1 MSRDLSRN
9 SWSGDQAQ
17 PEAPLGTRSNR
28 DTPASPLDTMS
39 KLMKIGELARKTGKT
54 SRALHLY
61 EEMGLL
67 LPRRSAGGFRLY
79 GADELA
85 RVYWISKLQDMGFK
99 LSQIQ
104 GLLGAVRASRS
115 APGAMDGVRELFQGK
130 LEETR
135 AAASR
140 LKQLE
145 RDLAESLA
153 YLEECRVC
161 DESSTSACVTCEHE
175 TAERNQPQLVS
186 GLHLTRLRDQN
197 SGVST

>member
-1 MSRDLSRN
+1 M
-9 SWSGDQAQ
+9 
-17 PEAPLGTRSNR
+17 T
-28 DTPASPLDTMS
+28 T
-39 KLMKIGELARKTGKT
+39 LMKIGELARKTGKT

-67 LPRRSAGGFRLY
+67 LPQRSAGGFRLY

-99 LSQIQ
+99 LGQIK
-104 GLLGAVRASRS
+104 GLLAAVRASHS
-115 APGAMDGVRELFQGK
+115 APGAMDGVRELFHAK

-135 AAASR
+135 AQARR
-140 LKQLE
+140 LVQLE

-153 YLEECRVC
+153 YLEDCRVC
-161 DESSTSACVTCEHE
+161 DEASTTACVSCEHE
-175 TAERNQPQLVS
+175 TAERNQPTLVS

-197 SGVST
+197 TGVPT